1 MRFQIPQIQ
10 VILSNM
16 NEIKRSIAF
25 TIWSIVIDLLISW
38 YLIDFVT
45 KVGDVYLQVH
55 TILSYIKKFSRSHG
69 VTASTLDSESSD
81 PSSNLGET
89 FNFLRYIFFLI
100 FTTEFF
106 KRYVIFF
113 FFSFFSLFFV
123 IISSYDY
130 LIRIYCEIKLYMYFY
145 NFS

>member
-1 MRFQIPQIQ
+1 MVMRFQIPQIQ

-89 FNFLRYIFFLI
+89 FNFLRYIFFFWFSQRNSLNG
-100 FTTEFF
+100 TL
-106 KRYVIFF
+106 
-113 FFSFFSLFFV
+113 FFSSFLFFLFFLLLLALM
-123 IISSYDY
+123 II
-130 LIRIYCEIKLYMYFY
+130 
-145 NFS
+145 